1 MKFVT
6 YSLGEGTNYRF
17 GFKKNEYIV
26 DIIRASIWANENKG
40 DYSYLEIPQLLKA
53 LENWDINLRKLQKLN
68 AILPVSIFNLTVEV
82 INLLLILRTKYP
94 CIPSTEPA
102 II

>member
-40 DYSYLEIPQLLKA
+40 DYSYLKYPQLLKK
-53 LENWDINLRKLQKLN
+53 LLKIGILIRKLQKLN
-68 AILPVSIFNLTVEV
+68 AILRESIF
-82 INLLLILRTKYP
+82 IH
-94 CIPSTEPA
+94 SG
-102 II
+102 

>member
-40 DYSYLEIPQLLKA
+40 DYCYLEIPSTLKKA

-68 AILPVSIFNLTVEV
+68 AI
-82 INLLLILRTKYP
+82 YP
-94 CIPSTEPA
+94 
-102 II
+102 